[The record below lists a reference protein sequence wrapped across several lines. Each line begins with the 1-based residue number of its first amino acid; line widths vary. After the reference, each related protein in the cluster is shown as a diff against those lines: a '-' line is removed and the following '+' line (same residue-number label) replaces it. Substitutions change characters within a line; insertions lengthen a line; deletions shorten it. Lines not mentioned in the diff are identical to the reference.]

1 MSNALVITVT
11 KAEKGY
17 VDADGNTYSEKE
29 VIFNRRSFVIEGQQP
44 KKAAKKSSHKS
55 SYTPSNAWRGATVLG
70 ESAYASQT
78 NCRYAAMAELVTRVN
93 QVKVAL

>member
-17 VDADGNTYSEKE
+17 VDASGAIYSEKE
-29 VIFNRRSFVIEGQQP
+29 VIFNRRSFVIEGEAQP
-44 KKAAKKSSHKS
+44 KKAKKGSRKS

-70 ESAYASQT
+70 ESAYTSQARS
-78 NCRYAAMAELVTRVN
+78 RYGAMVELVVRANEVT
-93 QVKVAL
+93 L

>member
-55 SYTPSNAWRGATVLG
+55 GYAPSNAWRGSEVLG
-70 ESAYASQT
+70 EMAYTSQARS
-78 NCRYAAMAELVTRVN
+78 RYAAMAELVVRVN
-93 QVKVAL
+93 EVAL